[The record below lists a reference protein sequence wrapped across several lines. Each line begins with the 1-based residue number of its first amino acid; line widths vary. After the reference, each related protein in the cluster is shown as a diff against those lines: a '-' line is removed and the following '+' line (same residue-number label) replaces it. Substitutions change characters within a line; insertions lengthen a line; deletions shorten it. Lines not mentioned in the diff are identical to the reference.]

1 MHNLNWEEARIKR
14 QIKFHNTIGFRVIS
28 KIIMNPKYNSFTI
41 TELHQRFSFENLRD
55 FEKLFW
61 MAAFK
66 LITADKDMLNAGI
79 KVTIIASID
88 VILMFLI

>member
-1 MHNLNWEEARIKR
+1 M
-14 QIKFHNTIGFRVIS
+14 
-28 KIIMNPKYNSFTI
+28 
-41 TELHQRFSFENLRD
+41 ELHRRFSFENLQD

-61 MAAFK
+61 MAVFK
-66 LITADKDMLNAGI
+66 VITADKDMLNVGI

>member
-1 MHNLNWEEARIKR
+1 M
-14 QIKFHNTIGFRVIS
+14 
-28 KIIMNPKYNSFTI
+28 
-41 TELHQRFSFENLRD
+41 ELHRRFSFENLQD

-61 MAAFK
+61 MAVFK
-66 LITADKDMLNAGI
+66 VITADKDMLNAGI